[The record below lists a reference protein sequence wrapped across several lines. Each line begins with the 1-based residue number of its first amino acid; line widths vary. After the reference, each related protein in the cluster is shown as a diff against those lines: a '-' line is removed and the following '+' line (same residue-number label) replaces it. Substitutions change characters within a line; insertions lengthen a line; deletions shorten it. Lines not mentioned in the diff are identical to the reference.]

1 MSQKHRRNDPGPS
14 QADARDEDFVLTP
27 SQMASQVQRNLERRS
42 QGQVDQKVSELVQ
55 FLLVKDQK
63 KIPIKRAGSQCFPPP
78 PKKVIG
84 DYRDV
89 YPEIVNR
96 AGWTL
101 QKVFGLELKEMDT
114 KPHMYILVST
124 LPRLPGDSFKQDD
137 RTAKLGL
144 LAIILSFIFMKG
156 NSVKEVAV
164 WEMLRRLRV
173 DPGERHEVFGDV
185 KKLVTEEFVRQKY
198 LEYLPIPHTDPTEFK
213 LQWGGRA
220 TKETSKRHIL
230 QFVAKVSGPLEGWDS
245 KIKDLDIPG
254 VRAGRRQGT
263 VCAFRGHGL

>member
-1 MSQKHRRNDPGPS
+1 MSQKHRKNDPGPS

-63 KIPIKRAGSQCFPPP
+63 KIPIKRADIL
-78 PKKVIG
+78 KKVIG

-124 LPRLPGDSFKQDD
+124 LPRLPGDSFKQDN

-144 LAIILSFIFMKG
+144 LTIILSFIFMKG

-173 DPGERHEVFGDV
+173 ACGESHEVFGDV

-230 QFVAKVSGPLEGWDS
+230 QFVAK
-245 KIKDLDIPG
+245 IQNKDPQFWTSQFNEAEKEAASAPAP
-254 VRAGRRQGT
+254 RP
-263 VCAFRGHGL
+263 